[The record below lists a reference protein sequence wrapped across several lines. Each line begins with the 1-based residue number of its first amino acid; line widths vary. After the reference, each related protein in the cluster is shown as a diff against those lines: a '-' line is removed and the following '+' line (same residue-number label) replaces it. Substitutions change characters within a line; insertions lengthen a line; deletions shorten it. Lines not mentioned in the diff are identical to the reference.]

1 MYIFN
6 IDSNVIMSAPVL
18 CTLDVK
24 FLECRNDDPF
34 PFHSTCSAEQLNI
47 FVNIIKG
54 IFSPQILGML

>member
-6 IDSNVIMSAPVL
+6 IDGNVIVSVPVL

-34 PFHSTCSAEQLNI
+34 PFHSTCSVEQLNF

-54 IFSPQILGML
+54 IFSP